1 EFERAF
7 AAATRERATAML
19 IPPLPLYADH
29 CGRIAQLAK
38 QFRMP
43 CAGQMREFAA
53 AGGLISYG
61 ANLPDGFLRMAYYVD
76 KILRGAKP
84 AELPVEQADR
94 FEIVVNRRTAV
105 ELGLK
110 IPPVVLVQATVVIE

>member
-1 EFERAF
+1 
-7 AAATRERATAML
+7 ML
-19 IPPLPLYADH
+19 IPPLPLYVDH
-29 CGRIAQLAK
+29 SGRIAQLAK

-61 ANLPDGFLRMAYYVD
+61 ANLSDGFLRMAYYVD
-76 KILRGAKP
+76 KILRGVKP

-94 FEIVVNRRTAV
+94 FEIVVNRRTAA

-110 IPPVVLVQATVVIE
+110 IPQVVLLQATEVIE